1 MYRSPQQA
9 YGEGQKTT
17 DSNRQIEAT
26 ALFKA
31 ASRLEACQ
39 KAWNSPERRTL
50 LQTALTLNQKLWTIF
65 QSELADPDHG
75 LPADL
80 RRDLLSLSVFVD
92 RRTYDVMASPSP
104 EKLSA
109 LIDIN
114 RHIASG
120 LTATPA

>member
-9 YGEGQKTT
+9 YDQGKKTT
-17 DSNRQIEAT
+17 DSNRQIEAA

-31 ASRLEACQ
+31 AHRLEACQ
-39 KAWNSPERRTL
+39 KAWDSPERRTL
-50 LQTALTLNQKLWTIF
+50 LQTALRLNQKLWTIF
-65 QSELADPDHG
+65 QSELASPDHD

-80 RRDLLSLSVFVD
+80 RRDLLSLSAFVD